1 MAKPPKKAKP
11 RSRSVVSAVPAPA
24 QPLPQPQA
32 APAAPQPLALP
43 RLAGFWS
50 LVGILASFLAPGI
63 GLTLGLLYAPQ
74 EDRQAR
80 NFGRWCLVAAA
91 LGWLVSA
98 LTGAVRTAMGNGE
111 WFVQPY

>member
-11 RSRSVVSAVPAPA
+11 RNRSVVKAVAVPALAGPA
-24 QPLPQPQA
+24 PVAPEAPKPLT
-32 APAAPQPLALP
+32 LP
-43 RLAGFWS
+43 RLVGFWS
-50 LVGILASFLAPGI
+50 LVGILISFLAPGI

-80 NFGRWCLVAAA
+80 NFGRWCLGAAA

-98 LTGAVRTAMGNGE
+98 LTGAVRTAMGNGA